1 MVSLKNIVL
10 SEEDDQYVED
20 NLNSDHEHGLH
31 VQYFN
36 LSNYDIVYWE
46 PRVSKDTE
54 LQQQQV

>member
-36 LSNYDIVYWE
+36 LSNYDIVY
-46 PRVSKDTE
+46 
-54 LQQQQV
+54 